1 MRSNSPIARILI
13 LIIVLSMV
21 APTLFAQTPKPAEP
35 LRPQDKLSVRLKAK
49 LPDYKGPS
57 RFRGRKALIIYSP
70 DGRLVAMSGTKR
82 TITVWDTETGE
93 LKATLEAGKDG
104 VSGFAF
110 SPDGSVAATRNFLD
124 KSVRLWD
131 PRTWE
136 VKASLPGRKRDLETK
151 LKSGFSFEE
160 EFGPVPFSP
169 DGRTVLSEK
178 EDDVVAMSL
187 VADGKEQA
195 AFNHDTRDS
204 ATKDILKAMFFGGTR
219 HFLALQTGFSADGS
233 YVFTING
240 DKQARIWEAASGK
253 LKHQITNSERIYRAA
268 FTPDNAS
275 LLTVEQQGGM
285 KLWDVETGQMKGEI
299 APKGFLEDIMK
310 SFEMSADGKN
320 IATFTLGD
328 TRIWDAKTAQLRFKL
343 PKSETTD
350 AMFSPD
356 GRWLVTASHDK
367 QTSAK
372 IWNVETGELKFSLA
386 PTGHKT
392 ASVVYSPDGRLIAT
406 TNDKGINLWDAETG
420 ELLSTLGD
428 ARYPVAFSQDGRTM
442 VTGARNDTAL
452 LWEVKVYPSSPPA

>member
-1 MRSNSPIARILI
+1 MTLNSPIARILF
-13 LIIVLSMV
+13 LIIVV
-21 APTLFAQTPKPAEP
+21 ATFAPSVFAQEATPAP
-35 LRPQDKLSVRLKAK
+35 LQPQDKLSLRLKAK

-57 RFRGRKALIIYSP
+57 RFIGRKALIIYSP

-82 TITVWDTETGE
+82 TITVWDTETGQ
-93 LKATLEAGKDG
+93 LKATLDAGKEG

-110 SPDGSVAATRNFLD
+110 SPDGRLAATRNYLD

-131 PRTWE
+131 TTTWQ
-136 VKASLPGRKRDLETK
+136 VKTSLPGRKRDFETK

-178 EDDVVAMSL
+178 EDDIVAISL
-187 VADGKEQA
+187 VADGKELA
-195 AFNHDTRDS
+195 SLNHDTRDS
-204 ATKDILKAMFFGGTR
+204 AAKDILKAMFFGGTR
-219 HFLALQTGFSADGS
+219 HFLALQTSFSADGR
-233 YVFTING
+233 YAFTING
-240 DKQARIWEAASGK
+240 DKQARIWETASGQ

-285 KLWDVETGQMKGEI
+285 KLWDVETGQLKGEI
-299 APKGFLEDIMK
+299 APKNFLEDFMK
-310 SFEMSADGKN
+310 SFEMSADGKY
-320 IATFTLGD
+320 IATFYFGD

-356 GRWLVTASHDK
+356 GRWLVTASRDK
-367 QTSAK
+367 LTSGK
-372 IWNVETGELKFSLA
+372 IWNVETGELKLSLP

-420 ELLSTLGD
+420 EVLATLGE
-428 ARYPVAFSQDGRTM
+428 ARYPVAFSKDGRTM

-452 LWEVKVYPSSPPA
+452 LWEVKVYPLSPPA

>member
-1 MRSNSPIARILI
+1 MRSNSPMMRILVFGVTAC
-13 LIIVLSMV
+13 LV
-21 APTLFAQTPKPAEP
+21 APTLYAQAVTTASP
-35 LRPQDKLSVRLKAK
+35 LLPQDKLSVRLKAK

-57 RFRGRKALIIYSP
+57 RFMGRKALITYSP

-93 LKATLEAGKDG
+93 LKATLKAGKDG

-110 SPDGSVAATRNFLD
+110 SPDGGVAATRDFLD

-131 PRTWE
+131 TNTWE
-136 VKASLPGRKRDLETK
+136 VKATLPGRKRDFETK

-160 EFGPVPFSP
+160 EFGPVPISP
-169 DGRTVLSEK
+169 DGQTLLSER
-178 EDDVVAMSL
+178 EDDIVAISQ

-195 AFNHDTRDS
+195 ALYHDTRDS
-204 ATKDILKAMFFGGTR
+204 GAKEVLKVMLFGGTR
-219 HFLALQTGFSADGS
+219 HFLALQAGYSSDGRFI
-233 YVFTING
+233 FTING
-240 DKQARIWEAASGK
+240 DKQAKIWDSASGQ
-253 LKHQITNSERIYRAA
+253 LKHRITNNERIYRAS

-285 KLWDVETGQMKGEI
+285 KLWDVETGQLKGQI
-299 APKGFLEDIMK
+299 APKNFLEDFMK

-320 IATFTLGD
+320 IATFYFGD
-328 TRIWDAKTAQLRFKL
+328 TRIWDAKTAELRFKL

-356 GRWLVTASHDK
+356 GRWLATASKDK
-367 QTSAK
+367 QSSGK
-372 IWNVETGELKFSLA
+372 IWNVETAEMKFSLA
-386 PTGHKT
+386 PTGYKS

-406 TNDKGINLWDAETG
+406 TNDKGVNLWDAETG
-420 ELLSTLGD
+420 ELLATLGE
-428 ARYPVAFSQDGRTM
+428 ARYPVAFSKDGRTM

-452 LWEVKVYPSSPPA
+452 LWELKVFPSSPPA